1 MSDEFDD
8 PKAFEKG
15 AKPDQDI
22 SQSDFRP
29 FVWEI
34 IKIVFISLAIVIPI
48 RFYIAQ
54 PFFVRGASMEPN
66 FKNGDYLIINEVNYR
81 FDEPKRGEVVVFRF
95 PEDPRQFFIKRIIG
109 LPGETIQ
116 IQGGRIKIFNSSNP
130 LGFFLDESDYLSL
143 KTRSFDDNLRVKLDK
158 DEYFVLG
165 DNRNHSSD
173 SRRWGALPRKNI
185 IGKAFFR
192 IWPFNDFGKIE

>member
-1 MSDEFDD
+1 MPEEFDD
-8 PKAFEKG
+8 PKPSG
-15 AKPDQDI
+15 
-22 SQSDFRP
+22 DFRP

-66 FKNGDYLIINEVNYR
+66 FQDGDYLIINEINYR
-81 FDEPKRGEVVVFRF
+81 FSEPKRGEVIVFRF
-95 PEDPRQFFIKRIIG
+95 PEDPRQFFIKRIVG
-109 LPGETIQ
+109 LPGETVQ
-116 IQGGRIKIFNSSNP
+116 FQNGSIKIINSQNP
-130 LGFFLDESDYLSL
+130 SGFFLDESDYLPPHIKSY
-143 KTRSFDDNLRVKLDK
+143 DDNMRVKLGPN
-158 DEYFVLG
+158 EFFVLG

-173 SRRWGALPRKNI
+173 SRRWGALPRQNI

-192 IWPFNDFGKIE
+192 IWPFDNFGEIAN